1 MNCKWLAAALCGI
14 AVAGCGGSGGG
25 AAPYPSDFQE
35 VVRGANSRVFPAVV
49 YIHAVAADTGNGTDN
64 GNVIRGSGVIVS
76 PDGEVLT
83 NFHVADKTGKLRCQ
97 LNDDSVYDAELVGA
111 DKDVDLALLR
121 LKRPAGAPPL
131 PYAELDAAPV
141 EAGDF
146 VMAMGAP
153 WGMNRSVSIGIISC
167 ASRYLPG
174 SSEYTLWYQADASIS
189 PGNSGGPLVNT
200 GGRVVGLNTMAAMA
214 GGDIGFSLPAA
225 TIADVLP
232 RLREY
237 RSANWA
243 WFGLD
248 LQPLRDFDQNI
259 FFDFDSGVI
268 VSGTEPD
275 SPARLAGLLPKDRIV
290 AIDGVPVTVQTA
302 EAMPDFR
309 RRLGLRPFDVP
320 VRFSVRRG
328 SGQELEF
335 EFSPVPK
342 GKVEGGE
349 KVLKRWGFTA
359 KAINRFNNP
368 ELYHYR
374 QNGVFVF
381 GIDGMGNSAGANLRP
396 DDIVLSVNNRTVE
409 TLDDIQA
416 AYDAA
421 ISGADRRSKAVLT
434 VLRNGSKRQLVI
446 DFSSNTERE

>member
-1 MNCKWLAAALCGI
+1 MRAEWLAVLLCG
-14 AVAGCGGSGGG
+14 AAAAGCGGANSG
-25 AAPYPSDFQE
+25 AAPYPEDFQA
-35 VVRGANSRVFPAVV
+35 VVREANSRVFPAVV
-49 YIHAVAADTGNGTDN
+49 YIHAVASDTVSGTDN

-83 NFHVADKTGKLRCQ
+83 NFHVADKTSNLRCQ
-97 LNDDSVYDAELVGA
+97 LNDNSVYEAELVGA

-121 LKRPAGAPPL
+121 LKRPADAPPL
-131 PYAELDAAPV
+131 AWAELDADPIAP
-141 EAGDF
+141 GDF

-200 GGRVVGLNTMAAMA
+200 DGKVVGLNTMAAMG
-214 GGDIGFSLPAA
+214 GGDIGFSLPST

-268 VSGTEPD
+268 VSGTEPN
-275 SPARLAGLLPKDRIV
+275 SPARLAGILPKDRIV
-290 AIDGVPVTVQTA
+290 AIDGVPVTVDTV

-309 RRLGLRPFDVP
+309 RSLGLRPFDVP
-320 VRFSVRRG
+320 VKFTVRRG
-328 SGQELEF
+328 GGQELDF

-349 KVLKRWGFTA
+349 LVLKRWGFTA

-374 QNGVFVF
+374 PDGVFVF
-381 GIDGMGNSAGANLRP
+381 GIDGMGNAAGSDLRP
-396 DDIVLSVNNRTVE
+396 NDIVLSVNNRPIE
-409 TLDDIQA
+409 TIDNIQA

-421 ISGADRRSKAVLT
+421 VSGAARRSKAVLT

-446 DFSSNTERE
+446 DFSRDTGRE